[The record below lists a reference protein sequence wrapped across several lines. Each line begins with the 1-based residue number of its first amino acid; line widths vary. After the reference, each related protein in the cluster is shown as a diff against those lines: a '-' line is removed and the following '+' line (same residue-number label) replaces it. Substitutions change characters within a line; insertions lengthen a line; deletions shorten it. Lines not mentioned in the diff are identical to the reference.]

1 MIEVC
6 KAIQD
11 MKAEVEEITAK
22 KVTENT
28 RLLDLKNL
36 MRNMKLTAEQAAAA
50 LGIPQAEQA
59 SLLKK
64 L

>member
-1 MIEVC
+1 
-6 KAIQD
+6 
-11 MKAEVEEITAK
+11 MKAEAEEITAK
-22 KVTENT
+22 RVTKDVTENT

-36 MRNMKLTAEQAAAA
+36 MRSMKLTAEQAAAA
-50 LGIPQAEQA
+50 LRIPREEQA